1 MGSVKGFSSYA
12 YETTD
17 PDQDL
22 RRFEEFLSSR
32 KLARELIQHVP
43 IVADERGE
51 LEGFIVSE
59 ELCDRR
65 SQWFGNPETTDERT
79 CSTKSRPLN
88 KALSDTDQKD
98 AHRYH
103 YGDKEDLIDRL
114 ILRVKEVRSDKM
126 RNVRFSCWDM
136 KFPGTKTIR

>member
-43 IVADERGE
+43 IVADERG
-51 LEGFIVSE
+51 GA
-59 ELCDRR
+59 RR
-65 SQWFGNPETTDERT
+65 VYRQ
-79 CSTKSRPLN
+79 
-88 KALSDTDQKD
+88 
-98 AHRYH
+98 
-103 YGDKEDLIDRL
+103 
-114 ILRVKEVRSDKM
+114 
-126 RNVRFSCWDM
+126 
-136 KFPGTKTIR
+136 